1 MYHWRRRQDIGG
13 SRREIAG
20 RPHLIHNVRFVKKAS
35 GVEAESRS
43 VRFWKKGQCIP
54 SPPARG
60 MGERCKLPSEVRG
73 KVCLHS
79 NLIPT
84 PRSPP
89 VSRLD
94 VKRPPLAKKYKPIST
109 KFWTRKQLEWHADKG
124 HVTKNSQF
132 RKSKMADGRHIK
144 IVKSS
149 YLSEKSSDFDEI
161 WYTTAD
167 IDPDDSHVIKKK
179 IF

>member
-1 MYHWRRRQDIGG
+1 MYHWRRQDIGG
-13 SRREIAG
+13 SRREIAW

-54 SPPARG
+54 SPPGRG
-60 MGERCKLPSEVRG
+60 MGERCKFPSEVRG

-84 PRSPP
+84 PRFPP
-89 VSRLD
+89 VSRLE

-124 HVTKNSQF
+124 HVTKKQPI
-132 RKSKMADGRHIK
+132 SKIQDGGRPP
-144 IVKSS
+144 
-149 YLSEKSSDFDEI
+149 Y
-161 WYTTAD
+161 
-167 IDPDDSHVIKKK
+167 
-179 IF
+179 